1 MRIESLDTGVERVL
15 GMSAIAATIEK
26 YTGHKPGR
34 STVWRWL
41 LSGRMESRRIGGRI
55 YATESAIREM
65 LKADEERNRGSV
77 NARGQAA
84 AERIE
89 RIATSMPRRS
99 ARRKGG
105 RR

>member
-1 MRIESLDTGVERVL
+1 MTENNGKAEPRL
-15 GMSAIAATIEK
+15 GMGAARRFIREI
-26 YTGHKPGR
+26 TGHTPGL
-34 STVWRWL
+34 STMHRWRL
-41 LSGRMESRRIGGRI
+41 KQRLRAEMIGGRLFT
-55 YATESAIREM
+55 TESAIREM
-65 LKADEERNRGSV
+65 LAADELRNRGSV